1 MELETVRP
9 IVTGVIGGLLSLWLM
24 KRWSRHVPQAYKDK
38 NREQLVAEH
47 RTSIIAANVLFFGTI
62 VFGVYLFKAGHVASN
77 SWEHF
82 FLVVGVAILAP
93 LAALLSSAVGKGRN
107 RAMEA
112 VTAFAVAERTPLPVL
127 AVIVVVGAVCL
138 ASALGGLVGG

>member
-1 MELETVRP
+1 MEFDTVRP
-9 IVTGVIGGLLSLWLM
+9 IVAGVIGGLLSMWLM
-24 KRWSRHVPQAYKDK
+24 KRWSRLLPQAYNEKTA
-38 NREQLVAEH
+38 EQLVAEH
-47 RTSIIAANVLFFGTI
+47 RISIIAANVLFIGTI
-62 VFGVYLFKAGHVASN
+62 VFGIYLFKGGQVASN
-77 SWEHF
+77 SWKHF

-93 LAALLSSAVGKGRN
+93 LAALLLPAIGKGRS

-138 ASALGGLVGG
+138 ASAIGGLVGG